1 MSALYNF
8 VKVKMQ
14 DTLHRRKANSMPLAP
29 VKSTTAL
36 SLSHETERLER
47 LVMQR
52 LGKLKAAM
60 QASEAMVAQEAR
72 QAEKLATNL
81 REDIAMLRAKL
92 KDAEETIARK
102 DLSRQEME
110 ESFNTK
116 IKFLGEEIQK
126 KDGMLVIRDNEL
138 KDCRS
143 KINDNVTRIS
153 DLELNIRKTKEET
166 ATNAKRAEDL
176 AESNVAKITALEA
189 HLKETE
195 ELARYQE
202 SSIQKLERELAV
214 KAQEFDSIEKEKQEL
229 LTGRDSE
236 INDLKSQLKRIT
248 SRISEM
254 SSFLREAE
262 ALTRIES
269 QDLKVPAQNDT
280 TARVEEKMAAVQTEF
295 ATTHVAPVAVGE
307 IVSPEIFQRIIS
319 ELSEATNMMDALA
332 SLIVQRQVKALGES
346 VDKFPTTRL
355 SELLECLAKDI
366 SDEDR
371 QIDFRQRCTENAQ
384 ITLN

>member
-1 MSALYNF
+1 
-8 VKVKMQ
+8 
-14 DTLHRRKANSMPLAP
+14 
-29 VKSTTAL
+29 
-36 SLSHETERLER
+36 
-47 LVMQR
+47 
-52 LGKLKAAM
+52 
-60 QASEAMVAQEAR
+60 
-72 QAEKLATNL
+72 
-81 REDIAMLRAKL
+81 
-92 KDAEETIARK
+92 
-102 DLSRQEME
+102 
-110 ESFNTK
+110 
-116 IKFLGEEIQK
+116 
-126 KDGMLVIRDNEL
+126 
-138 KDCRS
+138 
-143 KINDNVTRIS
+143 
-153 DLELNIRKTKEET
+153 
-166 ATNAKRAEDL
+166 
-176 AESNVAKITALEA
+176 
-189 HLKETE
+189 
-195 ELARYQE
+195 
-202 SSIQKLERELAV
+202 
-214 KAQEFDSIEKEKQEL
+214 
-229 LTGRDSE
+229 
-236 INDLKSQLKRIT
+236 
-248 SRISEM
+248 M